1 MDVIWGITID
11 LKQMIQPSKKGTI
24 WPIIKCI
31 EDHIDN
37 VDRPM
42 KLNHEF
48 FKLKKHEQI
57 FIGGKYETA
66 GEYFRFSIDC
76 EINYGYEEI
85 EKFVEFI
92 SPLVAGHKKRQY
104 IGWYK
109 GEESD
114 HRFNVYI
121 ERK

>member
-1 MDVIWGITID
+1 MGYYYRFKADDIT
-11 LKQMIQPSKKGTI
+11 LKKDTI
-24 WPIIKCI
+24 CPIIKCI

-48 FKLKKHEQI
+48 FKLKRHERI
-57 FIGGKYETA
+57 FIGGKYKTV
-66 GEYFRFSIDC
+66 GEYFKFSINC
-76 EINYGYEEI
+76 EINYGDEEI

-92 SPLVAGHKKRQY
+92 SPHVAGHKKRQY

-109 GEESD
+109 GYGF
-114 HRFNVYI
+114 HNRFNVYI